1 VPVTA
6 MPYAEAPPEMQAA
19 VRLLRLLVMLDP
31 SLEDEL
37 IDLDQRD
44 VDNFYNLAAPA
55 GRSVP

>member
-1 VPVTA
+1 MTPHARTEVTA
-6 MPYAEAPPEMQAA
+6 IPYAAAAPDMQAA

-44 VDNFYNLAAPA
+44 VDNFY
-55 GRSVP
+55 GTG